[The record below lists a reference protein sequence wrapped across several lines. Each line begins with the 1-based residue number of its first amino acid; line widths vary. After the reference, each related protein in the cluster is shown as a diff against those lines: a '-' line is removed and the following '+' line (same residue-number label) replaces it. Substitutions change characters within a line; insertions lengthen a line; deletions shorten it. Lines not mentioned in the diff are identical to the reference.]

1 MWFILAEK
9 LRIIKGLK
17 PIDCIDIHRYNRL
30 MDKIF
35 KALADKNRR
44 KILTLLKD
52 GEKTVSE
59 LLKDFD
65 IGQATLS
72 NHLSILR
79 KAQLVDFKINGK
91 LRIYRL
97 NLNLLVA
104 FAENMRKFAGK
115 LDDSFI
121 EEIEIRSRRV

>member
-1 MWFILAEK
+1 
-9 LRIIKGLK
+9 
-17 PIDCIDIHRYNRL
+17 

-52 GEKTVSE
+52 GEKTVSQ

-72 NHLSILR
+72 SHLAILR
-79 KAQLVDFKINGK
+79 KAQLVDFRINGK

-97 NLNLLVA
+97 NHNLLVA
-104 FAENMRKFAGK
+104 FAENMRRFVGK
-115 LDDSFI
+115 MDESFI
-121 EEIEIRSRRV
+121 EEIEIRTRRV

>member
-1 MWFILAEK
+1 
-9 LRIIKGLK
+9 
-17 PIDCIDIHRYNRL
+17 

-52 GEKTVSE
+52 REKTVSE
-59 LLKDFD
+59 LLRDFD

-72 NHLSILR
+72 SHLAVLR

-97 NLNLLVA
+97 NYDLLVA
-104 FAENMRKFAGK
+104 FAENMRKFVGK
-115 LDDSFI
+115 MDKSFV
-121 EEIEIRSRRV
+121 EEIEIRTRRV

>member
-1 MWFILAEK
+1 
-9 LRIIKGLK
+9 
-17 PIDCIDIHRYNRL
+17 

-44 KILTLLKD
+44 KILTLLRD
-52 GEKTVSE
+52 EEKTVSQ
-59 LLKDFD
+59 LLKDFE

-79 KAQLVDFKINGK
+79 KAKLVDFKINGK

-97 NLNLLVA
+97 NKDLLVA
-104 FAENMRKFAGK
+104 FAENLRKFVGK
-115 LDDSFI
+115 MDESFV
-121 EEIEIRSRRV
+121 EEIEIRTRRV

>member
-1 MWFILAEK
+1 
-9 LRIIKGLK
+9 
-17 PIDCIDIHRYNRL
+17 

-35 KALADKNRR
+35 KALADRNRR

-52 GEKTVSE
+52 KDKTVSE

-72 NHLSILR
+72 SHLSVLR
-79 KAQLVDFKINGK
+79 KAQLVDFRVDGK

-97 NLNLLVA
+97 NRDLLFA
-104 FAENMRKFAGK
+104 FAENMRKFVGK
-115 LDDSFI
+115 LDESLIDVV
-121 EEIEIRSRRV
+121 EIQTRRV